1 MISRN
6 ALVLTLFVGGLSP
19 AAWGDKVT
27 RTLNGEGVPKIT
39 IHGNAS
45 ARPTEAAAPVAA
57 PKKEFQVYQL
67 DGPGVPTPEPAPQV
81 VIVASP
87 PPIAPNPA
95 AYSGYGYGYG
105 YGYGFD
111 YGYGYGPGYPCN
123 FLRGQPLNYQ
133 NPPVNNQNPPVNY
146 QNPPVNYQ
154 ARPLPP
160 GNFCPPRRR

>member
-1 MISRN
+1 M
-6 ALVLTLFVGGLSP
+6 ALVVGGLGSM
-19 AAWGDKVT
+19 AWADKVT
-27 RTLNGEGVPKIT
+27 RTVNGGVPKIT
-39 IHGNAS
+39 IHGNTTNVPA
-45 ARPTEAAAPVAA
+45 EAATPAV

-95 AYSGYGYGYG
+95 AYGGYGYGYG

-123 FLRGQPLNYQ
+123 FPGGQPLNYQ
-133 NPPVNNQNPPVNY
+133 NPPVNYQNPPVNY

-160 GNFCPPRRR
+160 GNFCPPSRR